1 MPKIR
6 AVCPLLFL
14 FCLILR
20 YPTDSGGQ
28 DRPANEPRL
37 EKILKE
43 TADYCEKLK
52 AMALDFVCHEQIQEK
67 TNEFEKR
74 LIFSPSKASGGLGFY
89 EDLKISKTKKGSYVY
104 DYQMIKKGG
113 DFKEKRD
120 LLEENGKKRNNK
132 DVQPKTMRLSAN
144 YLVFG
149 PVGFLSKTWQPH
161 FQYEILGTEKLG
173 PSTAVVIRASPKE
186 ITDENYSFGRIWV
199 DDGDS
204 SILKI
209 EWEPA
214 SIPNLAEKVESSIG
228 ELKRKLTWA
237 VSYSVVKNGI
247 RFPGSQLIREV
258 FITKMEKEHIKY
270 EAGYIY
276 DHYRFFTVETEVQI
290 R

>member
-1 MPKIR
+1 MPKTR
-6 AVCPLLFL
+6 AICRLLFL

-28 DRPANEPRL
+28 DRPANQPRL

-52 AMALDFVCHEQIQEK
+52 AMALNFVCQERIQEK

-74 LIFSPSKASGGLGFY
+74 LIFSPTKGAGVVGFY
-89 EDLKISKTKKGSYVY
+89 EDLKISRTKKGSYVY
-104 DYQMIKKGG
+104 DYQMIKKGD

-120 LLEENGKKRNNK
+120 LLEDNGKKRNDK
-132 DVQPKTMRLSAN
+132 DVQPKTMRLSAK

-161 FQYEILGTEKLG
+161 FQYEILGTKKIG
-173 PSTAVVIRASPKE
+173 PLTAVVLRASPKE
-186 ITDENYSFGRIWV
+186 ITDENYNFGRIWV

-228 ELKRKLTWA
+228 ELKRKVAWT
-237 VSYSVVKNGI
+237 VSYEVVKNGI
-247 RFPGSQLIREV
+247 RFPGSQAIKEM
-258 FITKMEKEHIKY
+258 FITKTEKEHIKY
-270 EAGYIY
+270 EAAYIY
-276 DHYRFFTVETEVQI
+276 DHYRFFTVETEVQF